1 MAFFDSQVS
10 SVNLCI
16 YCYCLEIKL
25 LQKSVNEKLVQESD
39 ILYCSTTI
47 VAVYDSLNSVN
58 ISSFRWNLAM
68 SVKGITRQW
77 RKLSRTGYLWLNE
90 SGSSVSWCE
99 KNRRRS
105 FRKKV
110 VRSSSWNNSNP
121 QVLPMQGQ
129 SILYLSVVLLLSPL
143 LQHLFLLKWS
153 PKNQKLINTNNC
165 SSSNPVY
172 LFFVSVSVDFLRN
185 SCTYTIS
192 PALRES
198 GIWILLN
205 IFKAKMMQV
214 VQIMVLFLE
223 KKNQTKN
230 IACSTY

>member
-1 MAFFDSQVS
+1 MS
-10 SVNLCI
+10 SISLCI
-16 YCYCLEIKL
+16 YSYCLEIKL

-39 ILYCSTTI
+39 SLYCSTI

-77 RKLSRTGYLWLNE
+77 RKLSRTGYLWLSE
-90 SGSSVSWCE
+90 SESSVSWCE

-110 VRSSSWNNSNP
+110 VRSSSWSNSNP

-129 SILYLSVVLLLSPL
+129 SIPYLSVVLLLSPL

-153 PKNQKLINTNNC
+153 LKNQKLINTNNC

-172 LFFVSVSVDFLRN
+172 LFFVSVSVDFFRN

-198 GIWILLN
+198 GIWIAF
-205 IFKAKMMQV
+205 IFLRQKWCRYFRSWFCFWKKSLP
-214 VQIMVLFLE
+214 VLH
-223 KKNQTKN
+223 TKHEH
-230 IACSTY
+230 IS